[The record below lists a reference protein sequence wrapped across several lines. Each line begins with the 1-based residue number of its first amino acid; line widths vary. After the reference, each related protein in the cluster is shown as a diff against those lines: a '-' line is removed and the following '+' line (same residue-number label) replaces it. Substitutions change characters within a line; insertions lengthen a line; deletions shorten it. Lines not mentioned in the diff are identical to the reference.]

1 MKTFKNY
8 ITEGVSDFIIHSASG
23 HDFFTYM
30 GNDTYV
36 ANKSSK
42 ETAGGWLGAALK
54 SEPPPTSDV
63 YNNDVIPIT
72 SILGPDAV
80 KKWPYFMSFART
92 KTGKYRI
99 AEDKH
104 ITLVLDADKIR
115 NIRGVKLF
123 GAFDFFKT
131 NQMKSGSS
139 KLRAKLRNGF
149 FEFEDRILLKD
160 KHLTNFNKYIKEIHI
175 KNGTFDL
182 YTYKLFKDD
191 FMEYIK
197 KNGIPT
203 WQHTKGSWKSI
214 NKNRAEKIN

>member
-23 HDFFTYM
+23 HDFFSYM
-30 GNDTYV
+30 RNNTYV

-42 ETAGGWLGAALK
+42 Y
-54 SEPPPTSDV
+54 DM
-63 YNNDVIPIT
+63 NNKDVIPIVD
-72 SILGPDAV
+72 ILGPDAI
-80 KKWPYFMSFART
+80 KKWPYYMSFART

-115 NIRGVKLF
+115 NIRGAKMF
-123 GAFDFFKT
+123 GAFDWYETNKT
-131 NQMKSGSS
+131 ENTRRRGA
-139 KLRAKLRNGF
+139 R

-160 KHLTNFNKYIKEIHI
+160 KHLTNFNKYIKEIHV
-175 KNGTFDL
+175 KDGTFDL
-182 YTYKLFKDD
+182 YTHGQVKID

-197 KNGIPT
+197 KNGIPA
-203 WQHTKGSWKSI
+203 WQHTTGSWKNL
-214 NKNRAEKIN
+214 NKNKAEKIN